1 MGEGRE
7 SLLAAFGIGP
17 PALIGSGGQ
26 SLVYALDAGRVL
38 RVLRRPGDPAALGA
52 LAAFLAGIDGRLPYP
67 TPRIEA
73 IDPAGRYTIERR
85 LPGVSMLA
93 RLATLSG
100 DRRRTALANY
110 AEGAEAIAAI
120 TFPERPF
127 GQILAETPLTAE
139 SWAGY
144 LRLGLDR
151 FIAWN
156 ATAIADAIG
165 GVEDLKRR
173 ALDLLEAVPEPA
185 AKALVHGDYF
195 PGNVLIDDRLAV
207 SGLVDFSV
215 WTVVGDPAL
224 DIVGAAL
231 FLEMIEEATAGDVAH
246 ARRLVL
252 DRHGG
257 AIVPAGCF
265 YRAYAAFAMA
275 DPGNADGLYPK
286 MFPWAIENLAALKAG
301 TIGF

>member
-26 SLVYALDAGRVL
+26 SLVYALDAARVL
-38 RVLRRPGDPAALGA
+38 RVLRRPGDPAALRA

-85 LPGVSMLA
+85 LPGVSMLT

-100 DRRRTALANY
+100 DRRRTALAHY
-110 AEGAEAIAAI
+110 AQGAEAIAAI
-120 TFPERPF
+120 TFPDRPL
-127 GQILAETPLTAE
+127 GQILADEPLTAA

-151 FIAWN
+151 FIAAN
-156 ATAIADAIG
+156 GAAIAGTIG
-165 GVEDLKRR
+165 GVEDLRDK
-173 ALDLLEAVPEPA
+173 ALTLLDAVPEPA

-195 PGNVLIDDRLAV
+195 PGNVLLDESLAV

-215 WTVVGDPAL
+215 WTVVGDPTL

-231 FLEMIEEATAGDVAH
+231 FLEMIEEATADDVAH
-246 ARRLVL
+246 VRRLVL
-252 DRHGG
+252 DRQGG
-257 AIVPAGCF
+257 AIVPAGRF
-265 YRAYAAFAMA
+265 YRAYAAFAVA
-275 DPGNADGLYPK
+275 DPGNAEGLYPK
-286 MFPWAIENLAALKAG
+286 MFPWALENLAALKAG